1 MLERRTQFT
10 FKSKREHIAKVNI
23 PNLPYSN
30 KQINIYIPHG
40 SSDHCG
46 QAVIV
51 LDTVKIMF
59 NLENES
65 ADKVHSIADN
75 TGRALVNKKVLIF
88 GSKEIDTI
96 NNTGCYDTYK
106 DIF

>member
-1 MLERRTQFT
+1 
-10 FKSKREHIAKVNI
+10 
-23 PNLPYSN
+23 
-30 KQINIYIPHG
+30 
-40 SSDHCG
+40 
-46 QAVIV
+46 
-51 LDTVKIMF
+51 MF

-65 ADKVHSIADN
+65 ADKARSIADN